1 MANKINMNNI
11 LNNIMAILF
20 TIFATSSALI
30 TYIIPSQAIR
40 GVLAITLLLCIVIS
54 ILKNKKITAYTL
66 YLLMMAIMTLNSNYN
81 LENKS
86 INSFLNFLSAILVC
100 ALAYKDIDW
109 AKKALKYMS
118 IVYVFYSAVTI
129 IFKFMPDF
137 YLSNVVQLFPDRKTQ
152 LINTYNSGYMPGLTN
167 HYSTNAMLIATGLCI
182 EISKYM
188 GGAEFTKKNKLIIIL
203 HIVALL
209 LTGKRGH
216 IIFILV
222 AFLITYYFYKSD
234 KNIIKRFFIVI
245 GVVILILI
253 IGSIAIKIF
262 PDLGTFIYRFQAK
275 IEQDDITS
283 SRTRFWDLALELFSE
298 HPILGIGWA
307 QFQYYSETIL
317 NYKAHTHNVFLQLL
331 CESGIVGF
339 VIYLGWFIYSLYITI
354 KVYKYSVKNNL
365 KENLGLLSFSMLIQI
380 FFLLYCITGN
390 PLYDAEMY
398 IPYFIGCSIAIYYYN
413 KAKRKDINK

>member
-1 MANKINMNNI
+1 MINKINMNNI

-30 TYIIPSQAIR
+30 TYIIPSKVIR
-40 GVLAITLLLCIVIS
+40 GALAILLLLCIVIS
-54 ILKNKKITAYTL
+54 ILKNKKITAYTV
-66 YLLMMAIMTLNSNYN
+66 YLMIMIIITLNSNYN

-86 INSFLNFLSAILVC
+86 INSFLNFLSAVLVC
-100 ALAYKDIDW
+100 ALAYKDIEW

-118 IVYVFYSAVTI
+118 IVYIFYSAVTI
-129 IFKFMPDF
+129 VFKFLPDF
-137 YLSNVVQLFPDRKTQ
+137 YLNNIVQLFPDTQTQ
-152 LINTYNSGYMPGLTN
+152 LINMYNSGYMPGLTN
-167 HYSTNAMLIATGLCI
+167 HYSTNAMLISTGLCI
-182 EISKYM
+182 EISKYL
-188 GGAEFTKKNKLIIIL
+188 GGVEFTKRNKLIIIL

-216 IIFILV
+216 IVFLLL

-245 GVVILILI
+245 GVIILILI
-253 IGSIAIKIF
+253 VGSIAIKIF
-262 PDLGTFIYRFQAK
+262 PDLGAFIYRFQAK
-275 IEQDDITS
+275 IEQGDITA
-283 SRTRFWDLALELFSE
+283 SRTRFWDLALELFSK
-298 HPILGIGWA
+298 HPILGIGWE

-331 CESGIVGF
+331 CETGIVGF
-339 VIYLGWFIYSLYITI
+339 IIYLGWFMYSLYITI
-354 KVYKYSVKNNL
+354 KTYKYSIENKL
-365 KENLGLLSFSMLIQI
+365 KENIGLLSFSMLIQI

-398 IPYFIGCSIAIYYYN
+398 IPYFIGCSIGIYYYN
-413 KAKRKDINK
+413 KVKRKDIDK